1 MCIRDRDRNESFFA
15 KVEHIP
21 VSGTHLDRVAAVNQ
35 LSREIEE
42 GRYTIKEVGERLEDI
57 KRMPGKTRLMQV
69 MASGCGSAAFCYLFG
84 GSPWDL
90 SLIHI

>member
-1 MCIRDRDRNESFFA
+1 MSRFC

-35 LSREIEE
+35 LSREI
-42 GRYTIKEVGERLEDI
+42 GRRRYTIKESGERLEDI
-57 KRMPGKTRLMQV
+57 KNAGKTRLMQV

-84 GSPWDL
+84 GIPGTAL
-90 SLIHI
+90 LHF